1 MQKQTQSITHIQEFL
16 HYLQNQ
22 IIPVDLVDVFQQAG
36 VPFFEGCLMVE
47 VHDHREPPVDTSHNA
62 NAYGPDG
69 RRLRPNN
76 TSLFYLREGGRYGFH
91 PHRLGGGRS
100 NLWKD
105 EAYPSPDGVE
115 VYRMILRSSDES
127 LWNDLRMM
135 DVKTGGIW
143 NDDDAMRIESQILH
157 LTAPPLCLDPDP
169 HVTRIANVMLS
180 STMPSSSYTSGIPFQ
195 QYKIDASTGY
205 KLNSIEVEQAES
217 KGARRLYIMNMMKNG
232 WRSGSDSQQDLS
244 SEPYTFV
251 PRYASIAIL
260 VHLSSD

>member
-36 VPFFEGCLMVE
+36 VPFFEGWLMAE

-91 PHRLGGGRS
+91 PNRLGGGRS

-105 EAYPSPDGVE
+105 EAFPSPEGE
-115 VYRMILRSSDES
+115 VFYRMILR
-127 LWNDLRMM
+127 
-135 DVKTGGIW
+135 
-143 NDDDAMRIESQILH
+143 A
-157 LTAPPLCLDPDP
+157 
-169 HVTRIANVMLS
+169 
-180 STMPSSSYTSGIPFQ
+180 
-195 QYKIDASTGY
+195 
-205 KLNSIEVEQAES
+205 
-217 KGARRLYIMNMMKNG
+217 
-232 WRSGSDSQQDLS
+232 
-244 SEPYTFV
+244 
-251 PRYASIAIL
+251 
-260 VHLSSD
+260 